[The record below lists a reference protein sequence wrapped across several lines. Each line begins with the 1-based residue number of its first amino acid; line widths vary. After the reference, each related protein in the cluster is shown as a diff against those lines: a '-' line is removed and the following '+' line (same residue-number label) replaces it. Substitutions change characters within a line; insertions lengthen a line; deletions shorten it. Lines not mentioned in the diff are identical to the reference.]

1 MSEKIEKLLSG
12 KGENYIFPFF
22 WQHGENE
29 EVLREYMAVI
39 DKSNIKAVCV
49 ESRPHPDF
57 CGEKWWQDM
66 DVILDEAKKR
76 NMKVWILDDSHF
88 PTGYANGA
96 LEKEQD
102 TLRRQSICCRIE
114 EAAGGETFSMT
125 AEKLKHPEP
134 FQKTMVENY
143 VMQGETPIFDDDELL
158 GVYAVRIDGERDGF
172 TDSAYRINLMPQKD
186 KNNVA
191 SICCKDGLTW
201 QVPEGKWRIYTL
213 HLSKN
218 FGYHRSYINMMNKQS
233 CKVLLDAVY
242 EPHYAHY
249 KELFGTT
256 IAGFFS
262 DEPEMGNGHLY
273 ELEDAFG
280 TMVDFPW
287 SSELFEQLAA
297 EIGEEDFW
305 KLALLWENDADKTLT
320 AAVRYQY
327 MDTVTRL
334 VQRDFSE
341 QLGNWCRAHGVK
353 YIGHLIEDDNHH
365 SRLGSSLG
373 HYFRGL
379 RGQDM
384 AGIDDIGGQVLPQ
397 QENVSYNMGIF
408 QHRDGSFYHYVLGKL
423 ASSAAAIEPPK
434 HGNSMCEIFGNYGWE
449 EGVQLEK
456 YLADHFL
463 VRGINHY
470 VPHAFSAKDFP
481 DPDCPPHFYAHGNNP
496 QYCHFGELM
505 KYMNRVCELLSDG
518 VHKTSTALLY
528 DGEADWTGTA
538 ERCTK
543 AAQILYDRQADYDI
557 IPQDVF
563 AEREFYQ
570 TEILPGELKVNRQR
584 YRRLIMTPAKYV
596 TETFAKAIKEL
607 TDAGVKVYILGE
619 KPEVMAAQQTPG
631 NNRTDQEGYLKA
643 AEQITYEELARL
655 AEKEFS
661 DIIRLSPANDRV
673 RCCNYEYEDGSSML
687 FLVNEGAETYEG
699 NVEVQFRAQEIY
711 GYDAWN
717 NQVYPVQ
724 RTVSGEIAVKIE
736 PEKSVIFILNDK
748 AAASLT
754 LTETTAQK
762 LCRHEGKC
770 VELTEGWKRFTCRS
784 IDYPAFVDKKEI
796 SLPDK
801 LAEEQPEFSGF
812 IRYEK
817 SITLED
823 TKQIILEIS
832 NAAEGVEVFLNGKSL
847 GIQIVP
853 HYLYDLS
860 GAAIVG
866 ENKLVIEV
874 ATTLEREM
882 STVPDI
888 YGREKEKP
896 KCGSG
901 ITGNVRMYYVTM

>member
-22 WQHGENE
+22 WQHGETE
-29 EVLREYMAVI
+29 EVLREYMDVI

-96 LEKEQD
+96 LEKEPD

-114 EAAGGETFSMT
+114 EAEGGETFAVT
-125 AEKLKHPEP
+125 AENLKHPNP
-134 FQKTMVENY
+134 FQKTMVENF
-143 VMQGETPIFDDDELL
+143 VMQGETPVFDDDELL
-158 GVYAVRIDGERDGF
+158 GVYAVRMDREKDGF
-172 TDSAYRINLMPQKD
+172 TDTAYRIDLTPERTE
-186 KNNVA
+186 A
-191 SICCKDGLTW
+191 SHGDAGLNW
-201 QVPEGKWRIYTL
+201 QVPEGKWKIYTL
-213 HLSKN
+213 HLSRN
-218 FGYHRSYINMMNKQS
+218 FGYHRSYINMMNRQS

-262 DEPEMGNGHLY
+262 DEPEIGNGHLY
-273 ELEDAFG
+273 ELDDVFG

-287 SSELFEQLAA
+287 SRELSEQLAA
-297 EIGEEDFW
+297 EIGEENFW

-320 AAVRYQY
+320 ASVRYQY
-327 MDTVTRL
+327 MDLVTRL
-334 VQRDFSE
+334 VQKDFSE
-341 QLGNWCRAHGVK
+341 QIGNWCRAHGVK
-353 YIGHLIEDDNHH
+353 YIGHMIEDDNHH

-397 QENVSYNMGIF
+397 QENVSYNMGTF
-408 QHRDGSFYHYVLGKL
+408 QHRDGVFYHYVLGKL
-423 ASSAAAIEPPK
+423 ASSAASLEPQK
-434 HGNSMCEIFGNYGWE
+434 HGDSMCEIFGNYGWE

-463 VRGINHY
+463 VRGVNHY

-496 QYCHFGELM
+496 QYRAFGALM
-505 KYMNRVCELLSDG
+505 AYMNRVCELLSDS
-518 VHKTSTALLY
+518 VHQTSTALLY

-538 ERCTK
+538 ERCGK

-570 TEILPGELKVNRQR
+570 TEILPGEFKVNRQK
-584 YRRLIMTPAKYV
+584 YRRLILTPTKYV
-596 TETFAKAIKEL
+596 TEAFAQAVKEL
-607 TDAGVKVYILGE
+607 TDAGVKVYLLGDTPEILG
-619 KPEVMAAQQTPG
+619 KADG
-631 NNRTDQEGYLKA
+631 EGRELDA
-643 AEQITYEELARL
+643 VEQISYEIL
-655 AEKEFS
+655 AEFAENKFS
-661 DIIRLSPANDRV
+661 DIVKLSPSNDRI
-673 RCCNYEYEDGSSML
+673 RCCHYQYEDGSSML
-687 FLVNEGAETYEG
+687 FFVNEGTETYEG
-699 NVEVQFRAQEIY
+699 NIAILPEVQTIY

-717 NQVYPVQ
+717 NQVYPVEKNGFGEV
-724 RTVSGEIAVKIE
+724 TVTIE
-736 PEKSVIFILNDK
+736 PRKSEIFILNDP
-748 AAASLT
+748 AAASLSF
-754 LTETTAQK
+754 QK
-762 LCRHEGKC
+762 TVEQRLCGQEGKC
-770 VELTEGWKRFTCRS
+770 TELTEGWKRSVCRS
-784 IDYPAFVDKKEI
+784 IVYPAFEGEKEI
-796 SLPDK
+796 SLPDP
-801 LAEEQPEFSGF
+801 LAEEQPLFSGF
-812 IRYEK
+812 VRYEK

-823 TKQIILEIS
+823 NRSVLLEITD
-832 NAAEGVEVFLNGKSL
+832 AAEGVEVFLNGKSL

-860 GAAIVG
+860 EAAVVG

-882 STVPDI
+882 SVVPDV

-896 KCGSG
+896 TCGSG
-901 ITGNVRMYYVTM
+901 ITGNVKLYCLD